1 MDLKRIK
8 IMKGKV
14 ITTFLTIATLAA
26 IIFPIA
32 YCSHQKGMKCDEVVF
47 IEGETSM
54 DVKEVYPSENGIS
67 TIYLCD
73 GTKMQVP
80 TIRIVKIIEKEDV
93 Q

>member
-8 IMKGKV
+8 IMKGKI

-47 IEGETSM
+47 IEGELSM
-54 DVKEVYPSENGIS
+54 DIRYVDSYKNGIS
-67 TIYLCD
+67 IIYLCD
-73 GTKMQVP
+73 GTKIQVP
-80 TIRIVKIIEKEDV
+80 TSRIIKIVEKDV

>member
-1 MDLKRIK
+1 
-8 IMKGKV
+8 MKGKV
-14 ITTFLTIATLAA
+14 ITTFLTITTFIA

-32 YCSHQKGMKCDEVVF
+32 YCSHQKEMKCDEVVF

-54 DVKEVYPSENGIS
+54 DVREVYSSKNGIS

-73 GTKMQVP
+73 GTKIQVP
-80 TIRIVKIIEKEDV
+80 TSRIIKIVEKDV

>member
-1 MDLKRIK
+1 
-8 IMKGKV
+8 MKGKI
-14 ITTFLTIATLAA
+14 ITTFLTIATFIA

-32 YCSHQKGMKCDEVVF
+32 YCSHQKEMKCDEVVF
-47 IEGETSM
+47 LEGELGM
-54 DVKEVYPSENGIS
+54 DVREVYPSEDGIS